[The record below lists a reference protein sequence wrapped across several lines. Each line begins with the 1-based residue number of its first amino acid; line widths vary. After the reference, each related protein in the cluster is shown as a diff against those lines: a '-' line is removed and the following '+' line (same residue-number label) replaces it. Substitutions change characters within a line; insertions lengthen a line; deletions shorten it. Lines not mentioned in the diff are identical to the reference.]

1 MNIKES
7 IQFLDKGTKHYNLIV
22 ANQEN
27 LDFKNECESL
37 DVQNIK
43 INMDEVL
50 LEILN
55 DKSDEEKSFESWDFI
70 SEYLDSIDSDLL
82 VIYNVD
88 YMFSPELGNQDII
101 KNFKY
106 LSRNRKILLFVN
118 GKIIAN
124 DLIHS
129 EEGFEDY
136 KSMDISEVI
145 TVGW

>member
-1 MNIKES
+1 M
-7 IQFLDKGTKHYNLIV
+7 DKGTKHYNLIV